1 MTIGGMKT
9 AAALLLLCTAGCDD
23 GDRLTV
29 GGPKGVTG
37 DSTVAT
43 ARGGWL
49 LETGEWA
56 SSQMAVS
63 IACDRFTNTCTES
76 TARIGKGANGRMLLA
91 DGTAWTVTRWDA
103 NGIEASMDAACVRW
117 SLLIDF
123 ASQQAKKSSTAKSI
137 TGICA
142 DYATWKPTSFA
153 LVDGGPD
160 QGVQSDE

>member
-1 MTIGGMKT
+1 MNIGAMKT
-9 AAALLLLCTAGCDD
+9 AAAVLLLGTAGC
-23 GDRLTV
+23 GDADRITV

-56 SSQMAVS
+56 SPRMAVS
-63 IACDRFTNTCTES
+63 ITCDRFTNTCTES

-91 DGTAWTVTRWDA
+91 DGTVWTVTRWDA

-117 SLLIDF
+117 SLLLDF

-153 LVDGGPD
+153 LVDGGAD
-160 QGVQSDE
+160 QGPQGDK